1 MTDKNLFREVIRVG
15 LGVYI
20 LTVLMILGFK
30 LFGFFDIKVIFGGLL
45 GATICVFNFYYLARC
60 VSKAMDKTESSEAK
74 NYVSGSYFI
83 RILIVAA
90 TLILAIKLPEYFNY
104 IATAIPF
111 VFPRIVIMVLNLK
124 KKGEDKA

>member
-1 MTDKNLFREVIRVG
+1 MTDKNLFKEVIRVG
-15 LGVYI
+15 IGVYI
-20 LTVLMILGFK
+20 LTGLMILGFK
-30 LFGFFDIKVIFGGLL
+30 LFGFFDIKVVFGGIL
-45 GATICVFNFYYLARC
+45 GATVCTFNFYYLARC

-104 IATAIPF
+104 IAAAIPF

>member
-1 MTDKNLFREVIRVG
+1 
-15 LGVYI
+15 
-20 LTVLMILGFK
+20 
-30 LFGFFDIKVIFGGLL
+30 
-45 GATICVFNFYYLARC
+45 
-60 VSKAMDKTESSEAK
+60 MDKTESSEAK